1 MLSTDNEILPEAIA
15 EKMSVPKID
24 FTLFTTGDGTVVST
38 KERIIKGT
46 KKKKRSSYIFMKQ
59 QFLIFLL

>member
-1 MLSTDNEILPEAIA
+1 MMLSDQ
-15 EKMSVPKID
+15 EKVSEKTVKKSPGVPKID

-46 KKKKRSSYIFMKQ
+46 PINCSKISSN
-59 QFLIFLL
+59 